1 MTIRAR
7 LILAF
12 ATILALFAV
21 TQAIQVTS
29 DRQRTKTVN
38 DLERALHREILMGRI
53 RQGIADLQ
61 RQVALLSQIEGD
73 PGESPAGR
81 DIVTTEI
88 DKVSDDIRNLVALS
102 DPVDA
107 AEVGDLQ
114 QTYAKLAD
122 AWRRFFDY
130 LGTEAGWATAFQVK
144 AEPLARRVLA
154 DRVGLLP
161 RLEAAQTSHVL
172 EAQAQFDRI
181 NRDTSQLDL
190 SIFAASMLVSLG
202 VAFLLA
208 RHLTTRLAD
217 LNRGVAAVATMN
229 LDHRITIRSRDELG
243 QVGEGFNAMAES
255 LSASRQALSSANEEL
270 LMRNTEIDREREVS
284 QSLLRNILPEEIA
297 AELAERGEVAP
308 RYYEDVTILFT
319 DFVGFTLAVEK
330 LAAEDVVGLLH
341 TYFKK
346 FDDIAER
353 YGLEK
358 LKTIGDSYFCAAGL
372 PRRTPSHPVDAM
384 LAALEMLHVV
394 GDTVC
399 PDGQRWSMRVGLHTG
414 PVVAGVVGTRKFA
427 FDVWGDTVNVASRM
441 QTAGRPNRV
450 NVSAALHQRVKDF
463 FVMEA
468 RGRIQTKEGKDLEM
482 YEVLGVLPGLIAG
495 GGVPPQ
501 VFAKRYRTYFDKPLT
516 TFPEFPIEF

>member
-1 MTIRAR
+1 M
-7 LILAF
+7 
-12 ATILALFAV
+12 
-21 TQAIQVTS
+21 
-29 DRQRTKTVN
+29 
-38 DLERALHREILMGRI
+38 
-53 RQGIADLQ
+53 
-61 RQVALLSQIEGD
+61 ALLSQVEAG
-73 PGESPAGR
+73 PGGQAPAGR
-81 DIVTTEI
+81 DIVSAEI
-88 DKVSDDIRNLVALS
+88 DKVSDDIRSLVELS

-107 AEVGDLQ
+107 GAVGDLQ

-122 AWRRFFDY
+122 AWGRFYDY

-154 DRVGLLP
+154 DKVGLLP

-190 SIFAASMLVSLG
+190 GIFATSMLVSLG

-229 LDHRITIRSRDELG
+229 LDHRITIRSRDELS

-255 LSASRQALSSANEEL
+255 LSASRRALSSANEEL
-270 LMRNTEIDREREVS
+270 LARNADIDREREIS

-297 AELAERGEVAP
+297 AELAARGEVAP

-330 LAAEDVVGLLH
+330 LAAEDVIGLLH

-372 PRRTPSHPVDAM
+372 PR
-384 LAALEMLHVV
+384 
-394 GDTVC
+394 C
-399 PDGQRWSMRVGLHTG
+399 
-414 PVVAGVVGTRKFA
+414 TR
-427 FDVWGDTVNVASRM
+427 
-441 QTAGRPNRV
+441 
-450 NVSAALHQRVKDF
+450 
-463 FVMEA
+463 
-468 RGRIQTKEGKDLEM
+468 RI
-482 YEVLGVLPGLIAG
+482 
-495 GGVPPQ
+495 
-501 VFAKRYRTYFDKPLT
+501 R
-516 TFPEFPIEF
+516 